1 VKLTDPPPGR
11 AYSDGAQ
18 VIELFRPGIPTN
30 GGNRSER
37 IRGLSVTIGG
47 TVFYQIGKGLSR
59 VRVQQTLRMM
69 GLNPDAWTWMYNAQS
84 GVVRVF

>member
-1 VKLTDPPPGR
+1 MFEPAT
-11 AYSDGAQ
+11 
-18 VIELFRPGIPTN
+18 PGI
-30 GGNRSER
+30 SFER
-37 IRGLSVTIGG
+37 IWETSALYRAE